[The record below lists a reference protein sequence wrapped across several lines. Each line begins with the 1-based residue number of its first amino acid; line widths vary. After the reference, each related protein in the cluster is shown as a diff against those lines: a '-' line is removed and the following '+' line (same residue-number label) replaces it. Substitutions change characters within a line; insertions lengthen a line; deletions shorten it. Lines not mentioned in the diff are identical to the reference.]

1 MGSKHLEISNLA
13 WTFLG
18 KLAAITSSN
27 APQRK
32 ILSISYIL
40 GFNSNWHGY
49 HKWTNFSA
57 SHDLKH
63 QNKTSPLTRIPKSHK
78 GLYTLE
84 LYHN

>member
-1 MGSKHLEISNLA
+1 MILVHVCQPKNV
-13 WTFLG
+13 G

-32 ILSISYIL
+32 IVSISHIK
-40 GFNSNWHGY
+40 FNSNWHGY

-63 QNKTSPLTRIPKSHK
+63 QNKASPLTRIPKSRK